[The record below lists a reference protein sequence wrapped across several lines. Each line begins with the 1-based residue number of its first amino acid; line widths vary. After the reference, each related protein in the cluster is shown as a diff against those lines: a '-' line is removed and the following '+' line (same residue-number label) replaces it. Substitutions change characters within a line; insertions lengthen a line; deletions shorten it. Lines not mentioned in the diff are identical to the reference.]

1 MRACGKEEIVKC
13 LYVCKEAK
21 QKEEAMTLEIGQD
34 KDNRY
39 KFLEFRFTASQ
50 KKIHPLV
57 TKPYVNEVTLTEH
70 NL

>member
-1 MRACGKEEIVKC
+1 MENYLRLRRWFHFDRYMLACGKEEIVKC

-39 KFLEFRFTASQ
+39 RAGF
-50 KKIHPLV
+50 
-57 TKPYVNEVTLTEH
+57 
-70 NL
+70 